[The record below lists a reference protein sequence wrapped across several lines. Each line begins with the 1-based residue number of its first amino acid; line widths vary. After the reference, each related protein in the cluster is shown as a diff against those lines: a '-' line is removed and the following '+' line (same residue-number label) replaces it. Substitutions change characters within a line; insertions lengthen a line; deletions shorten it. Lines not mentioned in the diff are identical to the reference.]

1 MKSSNNN
8 FVYELLNYDSD
19 KHYSLKAISKVDA
32 TRISNSDLMKLTYT
46 TDDPGICQQTLA
58 IYNQVC
64 TNNYKYI
71 KENRSD
77 DVVKYFQGELE
88 KARQKL
94 KEAEDKLLEFNK
106 RTNIINYYEQSKAV
120 AVVREDMEVLFRAK
134 KAELAGFKLQQN
146 D

>member
-1 MKSSNNN
+1 
-8 FVYELLNYDSD
+8 
-19 KHYSLKAISKVDA
+19 
-32 TRISNSDLMKLTYT
+32 LTYT

-88 KARQKL
+88 KAKQL

-106 RTNIINYYEQSKAV
+106 RTNIINYYGVQAV
-120 AVVREDMEVLFRAK
+120 AVVREDMECFSERK
-134 KAELAGFKLQQN
+134 KADLAGFKLQQN

>member
-1 MKSSNNN
+1 LPTN
-8 FVYELLNYDSD
+8 
-19 KHYSLKAISKVDA
+19 
-32 TRISNSDLMKLTYT
+32 
-46 TDDPGICQQTLA
+46 LA

-77 DVVKYFQGELE
+77 DVVKYFQSELE
-88 KARQKL
+88 NARQKL
-94 KEAEDKLLEFNK
+94 RQKTNFLSLMNVLILLTT
-106 RTNIINYYEQSKAV
+106 TNRV
-120 AVVREDMEVLFRAK
+120 RPAVVKEDMEVLFRS

>member
-1 MKSSNNN
+1 
-8 FVYELLNYDSD
+8 
-19 KHYSLKAISKVDA
+19 
-32 TRISNSDLMKLTYT
+32 MKLTYT

-88 KARQKL
+88 KQ
-94 KEAEDKLLEFNK
+94 
-106 RTNIINYYEQSKAV
+106 TKA
-120 AVVREDMEVLFRAK
+120 K
-134 KAELAGFKLQQN
+134 
-146 D
+146 